1 MKYSDAVIRE
11 TILQQLESE
20 KRMKELFQKME
31 NPKDDGKIIRIA
43 RRSKEG

>member
-1 MKYSDAVIRE
+1 MKYSDAMIRE

-31 NPKDDGKIIRIA
+31 NSKDGKIIHIA